1 MYSGLSGEKGDL
13 EHRQDVFGSN
23 TIPPKPPKTFLEV
36 IIHSDSHYKTLDQV
50 KDDFTRIFPFFSSVT
65 NCLFSAGMGGPA
77 RRHPHHPGGTDPTFF
92 KHLKNMPCPQQL
104 FWNPKQ
110 IWKVLNNFFETLNK
124 ICQVHN
130 NFFFIG
136 GCRRLPCSLFLQTT
150 ERGRRSVLSLS
161 LCFCPKL
168 IHSRYNLEICSV

>member
-1 MYSGLSGEKGDL
+1 MYFSRQPSPLGERGVRHRHHYIVITILIFVQCIEIHPLVIFIILTMYSGLSGEKGDL

-77 RRHPHHPGGTDPTFF
+77 RRHPHHPGGTDPTVF

-104 FWNPKQ
+104 F
-110 IWKVLNNFFETLNK
+110 
-124 ICQVHN
+124 
-130 NFFFIG
+130 
-136 GCRRLPCSLFLQTT
+136 
-150 ERGRRSVLSLS
+150 
-161 LCFCPKL
+161 
-168 IHSRYNLEICSV
+168 